1 MDIYR
6 LKIFLSAADTLSFTA
21 SADKMSLTQSA
32 VSHNISSLENEL
44 RVKLFERSHNRLIL
58 THYGQVFYRDAKK
71 IVEAADQAAARS
83 SAMHSGEKGSLLIG
97 FPFTQLVDQ
106 FLPQFDAFRQ
116 AYPEVNTVYSQID
129 SITLSRKLDACDVD
143 IAFGR
148 RDAFPE
154 NNAIQWRHLYK
165 DDFYAIMNKNHPLTE
180 KEEVTMED
188 LEKETILTMNRQSN
202 PGMYKLIRYL
212 FLHNGITPNINDT
225 SNSHESTLLRAAFE
239 NNIVI
244 LPYEY
249 IRYGLIE
256 RLTARRINASNASHV
271 IGMAWNSNNKC
282 PALPHFLDIFFES
295 FERTANGNT
304 EE

>member
-6 LKIFLSAADTLSFTA
+6 LKIFLSAAETLSFTA

-32 VSHNISSLENEL
+32 ISHNISSLENEL
-44 RVKLFERSHNRLIL
+44 RVQLFQRSHNRLIL
-58 THYGQVFYRDAKK
+58 TRYGQVFYRDAKK
-71 IVEAADQAAARS
+71 IVAMADQAVLRS

-106 FLPQFDAFRQ
+106 FLPQFDAFRRV
-116 AYPEVNTVYSQID
+116 YPDINIVYSQID
-129 SITLSRKLDACDVD
+129 SITLSRQLDACDVD
-143 IAFGR
+143 VAFGR
-148 RDAFPE
+148 RDTFPE
-154 NNAIQWRHLYK
+154 SNAIQWRHLYK

-180 KEEVTMED
+180 KEVVTMDD

-202 PGMYKLIRYL
+202 PGMYKLLRYL

-225 SNSHESTLLRAAFE
+225 SNSHETTLLRAAFE

-244 LPYEY
+244 LPFEY
-249 IRYGLIE
+249 IRYGMIE
-256 RLTARRINASNASHV
+256 RLTCRRINASNASHV

-282 PALPHFLDIFFES
+282 PALPHFLDSFFES
-295 FERTANGNT
+295 FEQASNT
-304 EE
+304 NEEV